1 MQLAG
6 LEPTMSEPKRVSNI
20 RLDIVADLKM
30 V

>member
-20 RLDIVADLKM
+20 RLDIVAD
-30 V
+30 